1 MKNKYANIMRILVGC
16 LLILLLPLSIITAQ
30 GGITYSATNIAL
42 SPDGSLLAVTGRSY
56 QNESG
61 EDIFA
66 IDILDA
72 ITGQVVVSLD
82 SEFSIRSV
90 SWSSD
95 NSQIVTSN
103 SWGPVEI
110 WTIADGSVIGLTGGG
125 AIQVR
130 DVQWSPVGGEIAFPI
145 GIGIDIANT
154 NGISH
159 SLVDN
164 DVVNQPTLIA
174 WAPDGTRIASV
185 GGTYLR
191 IWDLVD
197 RPVDGKLLNR
207 FDVGSVNA
215 LAWHPDGTQVVVSN
229 QDGLIRLLD
238 VTNGQEIT
246 SFNTGVEIDDTL
258 ALNPTGEQ
266 IALSMVPHD
275 IAIWDISSG
284 TLLKSFPIPTFA
296 TTLSWSGDGTRL
308 YYNSFQSDG
317 VYVNGVSLASAEI
330 PLLFEQPLA
339 NAGIDQLIMDVASF
353 GSEAVTLDGSASTDP
368 DGTIVSY
375 SWTENDV
382 EIATGPTPT
391 VDLAV
396 GEHTIT
402 LTVTDDDGLTAS
414 DTVVIT
420 VQAASTSARVTA
432 NLQALYTFDEGGG
445 LLINDVSGVGA
456 PMGLTIDNQ
465 YAVTWSAD
473 GLTLNSATVIDSRGP
488 ATKFINAARATN
500 ALTIEAWVTPSNI
513 TQDGPARMVT
523 LSPDIWERNITLGQG
538 LWPGQP
544 NDTFDI
550 RLRTTDTSDNG
561 QPSITSPSGA
571 ASTNLT
577 HLVYTRDAAGTATL
591 YVNNVPVVSD
601 TVAGDFSNW
610 DTSYRLA
617 LGNEVTLERPWLG
630 TYHLVA
636 LYDQALTPAEVEQNF
651 NAGSQ
656 AQGTQSP
663 PPAPTPMPTP
673 TLNRVTSG
681 LQAFYTFDEG
691 SGYFIH
697 DNAGANTGL
706 DLVIDDVNMVNWTTG
721 GLTLTAP
728 AMLKTSGPA
737 TGIINAAQ
745 STNEVTL
752 EAWLQP
758 TTTAQNGPARLISL
772 SEDLYNRNFTLG
784 HGIWSSFDTAYTVR
798 LRTTDTSMDGQP
810 PLETGAGAITGNLT
824 HVVYTRDA
832 AGNAALY
839 VDGALVQTHTV
850 TGDFSNWDA
859 SYRLLLGS
867 ELTHQRT
874 WSGTYYLAAIYN
886 RALTAAEVQQNYA
899 AGHGS

>member
-1 MKNKYANIMRILVGC
+1 MTNKYLPPIRNLKV
-16 LLILLLPLSIITAQ
+16 LLYIIIFLSIITMLGLPIQAQ
-30 GGITYSATNIAL
+30 SPSDRQYSVDWRPHGSQYAVAGIFDSQFGVRIFNVSGQVVDFIPTSDVARAAVWSPDGSKLAITFDDGAGNQTGIWDIDTGQFTASIIEQSTKTVFNAYWHPDNTSNIIATLTSGTVAIWDTETGNLLTYLDSPTPVPDVVAFSWNENGTHIFTVDSSGSIYLWDMTTQEIVETAQFSTPADMAL
-42 SPDGSLLAVTGRSY
+42 SPDGTILAVSSWFGDISLFDAETLAVLRIFPTLSPAEKLLTIRWHPEGSQLATSSY
-56 QNESG
+56 VNIVVW
-61 EDIFA
+61 DT
-66 IDILDA
+66 
-72 ITGQVVVSLD
+72 ITGEVLD
-82 SEFSIRSV
+82 
-90 SWSSD
+90 
-95 NSQIVTSN
+95 T
-103 SWGPVEI
+103 
-110 WTIADGSVIGLTGGG
+110 
-125 AIQVR
+125 
-130 DVQWSPVGGEIAFPI
+130 
-145 GIGIDIANT
+145 
-154 NGISH
+154 
-159 SLVDN
+159 
-164 DVVNQPTLIA
+164 
-174 WAPDGTRIASV
+174 
-185 GGTYLR
+185 
-191 IWDLVD
+191 
-197 RPVDGKLLNR
+197 
-207 FDVGSVNA
+207 
-215 LAWHPDGTQVVVSN
+215 
-229 QDGLIRLLD
+229 
-238 VTNGQEIT
+238 
-246 SFNTGVEIDDTL
+246 
-258 ALNPTGEQ
+258 
-266 IALSMVPHD
+266 VPHLEEFVIPRVID
-275 IAIWDISSG
+275 YSPSG
-284 TLLKSFPIPTFA
+284 YLTFA
-296 TTLSWSGDGTRL
+296 GANHDI
-308 YYNSFQSDG
+308 
-317 VYVNGVSLASAEI
+317 VI
-330 PLLFEQPLA
+330 QP
-339 NAGIDQLIMDVASF
+339 NADA
-353 GSEAVTLDGSASTDP
+353 GSELSFIDSDASGSEPVMLDGSASTDP
-368 DGTIVSY
+368 DGTIVGY
-375 SWTENDV
+375 SWTENYV
-382 EIATGPTPT
+382 EIATGITPT
-391 VDLAV
+391 VDLPV

-402 LTVTDDDGLTAS
+402 LTVTDNDGLTAS

-420 VQAASTSARVTA
+420 VQAAPTSTRVTA
-432 NLQALYTFDEGGG
+432 NLQALYTFDEGSG

-456 PMGLTIDNQ
+456 PMDLTIDNQ
-465 YAVTWSAD
+465 YAVTWAAD

-500 ALTIEAWVTPSNI
+500 ALTIEAWVTPANI

-601 TVAGDFSNW
+601 AVAGDFSNW
-610 DTSYRLA
+610 ETSYRLA
-617 LGNEVTLERPWLG
+617 LGNEVTLERPWQG

-636 LYDQALTPAEVEQNF
+636 LYNQALTPAEVEQNF

-697 DNAGANTGL
+697 DNAGTNTGL

-737 TGIINAAQ
+737 IGIINAAQ

-784 HGIWSSFDTAYTVR
+784 HGIWGSFDTAYTVR

-810 PLETGAGAITGNLT
+810 PLETAAGAITGNLV
-824 HVVYTRDA
+824 HVVYTRDT

-839 VDGALVQTHTV
+839 VDGALIQTHTII
-850 TGDFSNWDA
+850 GEFSNWDA
-859 SYRLLLGS
+859 SYRLLLGN
-867 ELTHQRT
+867 ELTLQRP

-899 AGHGS
+899 AGHGN